1 MAFYFYFYL
10 MKSLFI
16 IRHAKSNQSFLGND
30 FERPLNERGLR
41 DAPEMAKRLVN
52 KVSTI
57 DAFISSPALR
67 AKTTAEFFVK
77 EYAILT
83 DEIIFIT
90 SLYHSP
96 AENFYAILKQL
107 PNELNS
113 VALFAHNPGITYFA
127 NELIKNVSNAYY
139 NWLYSWQKYNL
150 ILQTDSIFAD
160 YEKYANKKYQ
170 LGESNKLEKINAT
183 LQRKDLILQL
193 AQANTEVSF
202 FLADMQKWIGSRE
215 QYKPPLQ
222 FTKLPEI
229 NLSDSGLVNKHP
241 VLQFLQ
247 QQITSKEFAIKAEK
261 AKGQPS
267 FNLGVNT
274 QSLDKQTHFYYGSV
288 GINIPLF
295 KNGVKARTQAAKF
308 ETEIAKKEF
317 DKTQHEI
324 STIFSQQNQLQQQS
338 LQQLKYYQAEGLP
351 MAESIINAAQH
362 SYKAGDIGY
371 IEYIQNIKDAFK
383 IKTDYLATIN
393 SYNQTIIKLNYLLNR

>member
-1 MAFYFYFYL
+1 
-10 MKSLFI
+10 MKINTTTRTLLLLIFSIITFNATAQTNTLTLQNALDLAIKNYPTIQQAALQTQQQQSLTGTATILDPFNI
-16 IRHAKSNQSFLGND
+16 NTGLGQINSKVLDYNVGVAQGFKLPNAYSAEKNLLKQNVTVAKSY
-30 FERPLNERGLR
+30 E
-41 DAPEMAKRLVN
+41 AVTK
-52 KVSTI
+52 
-57 DAFISSPALR
+57 
-67 AKTTAEFFVK
+67 
-77 EYAILT
+77 
-83 DEIIFIT
+83 
-90 SLYHSP
+90 
-96 AENFYAILKQL
+96 
-107 PNELNS
+107 
-113 VALFAHNPGITYFA
+113 

-193 AQANTEVSF
+193 AQANTEVS

>member
-1 MAFYFYFYL
+1 M
-10 MKSLFI
+10 
-16 IRHAKSNQSFLGND
+16 
-30 FERPLNERGLR
+30 
-41 DAPEMAKRLVN
+41 
-52 KVSTI
+52 
-57 DAFISSPALR
+57 
-67 AKTTAEFFVK
+67 
-77 EYAILT
+77 
-83 DEIIFIT
+83 
-90 SLYHSP
+90 
-96 AENFYAILKQL
+96 
-107 PNELNS
+107 
-113 VALFAHNPGITYFA
+113 A
-127 NELIKNVSNAYY
+127 NEEY
-139 NWLYSWQKYNL
+139 
-150 ILQTDSIFAD
+150 
-160 YEKYANKKYQ
+160 
-170 LGESNKLEKINAT
+170 LEKINAT